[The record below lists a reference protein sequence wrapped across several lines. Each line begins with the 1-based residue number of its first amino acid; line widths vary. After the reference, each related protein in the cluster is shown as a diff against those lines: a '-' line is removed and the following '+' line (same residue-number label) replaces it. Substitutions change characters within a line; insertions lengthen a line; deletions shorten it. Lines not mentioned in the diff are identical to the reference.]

1 MPKKL
6 YKILDDNGNELKG
19 HERKKKLDEMR
30 RQRQKDEQKEEP
42 KEEQKTDSPVSIVDY
57 GPNTEQPAIKLAN
70 SRTRAR
76 NNDNRRRTRRL
87 YKRKGT
93 KKLLAPACATNT
105 TTTDGDNGKYNKLNS
120 NNDNN
125 DSDTD
130 NIINGA
136 KKIYGEIGRTATE
149 STAYKL
155 VETYA
160 KSKYTEVLAV
170 HRTKLN
176 LYYAS
181 FIFIGNLFTLLLIE
195 IKILLS

>member
-57 GPNTEQPAIKLAN
+57 GPNTEQPAIKLEIPEQEPEITITEEELEDYIREKEQKN
-70 SRTRAR
+70 YLPPPVQQIQQQQT
-76 NNDNRRRTRRL
+76 
-87 YKRKGT
+87 GII
-93 KKLLAPACATNT
+93 
-105 TTTDGDNGKYNKLNS
+105 YNEHTI

-125 DSDTD
+125 DSNTD
-130 NIINGA
+130 NIINGVE
-136 KKIYGEIGRTATE
+136 KIYGEIGRTATE